1 MTKDIIVKIMIGA
14 LIGSFV
20 LVAGISYK
28 RGYDSATEKTQEA
41 HQKLLVERLNESNTI
56 WQVRE
61 QKLLEELL
69 EVQKSIREVEVVRD
83 NTIEV
88 IKYVDRTIRV
98 KDECR
103 DLSNDV
109 VRVLEQVT
117 SITGDTRATE

>member
-28 RGYDSATEKTQEA
+28 KGYDSATEKAQEA

-61 QKLLEELL
+61 QRLLEELL
-69 EVQKSIREVEVVRD
+69 EAQKSIREVEVVRD

-117 SITGDTRATE
+117 SITGDTRATK